1 MKKINLIIALIV
13 AVTFF
18 SALVFAPGS
27 VSSQKEKKEA
37 VANQIPDSLAK
48 IFKVSC
54 TPCHY
59 DGGSKA
65 ACFGLNCSGWSQKE
79 VRLCVIPDCPLYPY
93 RSGKN
98 PSRKGIGG
106 SLKLKAMGKKPNS
119 S

>member
-65 ACFGLNCSGWSQKE
+65 ACFGLNFSGWNKYTAEKQAKKAALICKKITAGSMPPKSFKE
-79 VRLCVIPDCPLYPY
+79 
-93 RSGKN
+93 
-98 PSRKGIGG
+98 IGR
-106 SLKLKAMGKKPNS
+106 AHV
-119 S
+119 